1 MSCRWLSQ
9 GQIPASR
16 HRLPIPGDE
25 ESAKWI
31 GAIGETDGNCL
42 WVGTGGGLWRLDK
55 NSTELV
61 RYGENDITKSVK
73 AFANDENGNF
83 YIGGEAVHDA

>member
-1 MSCRWLSQ
+1 M
-9 GQIPASR
+9 
-16 HRLPIPGDE
+16 
-25 ESAKWI
+25 
-31 GAIGETDGNCL
+31 
-42 WVGTGGGLWRLDK
+42 GTGGGLWRLDK
-55 NSTELV
+55 NSEELV